1 MIQWGTVAEWFS
13 GVSSLVVAVAA
24 LYLARDTYRHKLG
37 VSCDIQVVPKDCEM
51 LSVSVVNLKSWSV
64 HIEGFGVKIGKKY
77 ERLSWFDGVSFVGGT
92 SYKIPVA
99 IGNGER
105 ATYRWPVKEGAEQ
118 LVNEKVVKN
127 MSDAKK
133 LRFVFSTTRG
143 QSKRMKP
150 KKPFVDA
157 MITAL
162 HKQTEKSK

>member
-1 MIQWGTVAEWFS
+1 
-13 GVSSLVVAVAA
+13 
-24 LYLARDTYRHKLG
+24 
-37 VSCDIQVVPKDCEM
+37 M

-64 HIEGFGVKIGKKY
+64 HVEEFGVKIGRKY
-77 ERLSWFDGVSFVGGT
+77 ERLSWFDNDSFIGGT

-127 MSDAKK
+127 MSDVKK

-143 QSKRMKP
+143 QSKRIKP

-157 MITAL
+157 MIMAL
-162 HKQTEKSK
+162 REKTGN